1 MLIASQITFKL
12 IVISHDLKVQSF
24 ARVFFFFKLIDFTV
38 PKV

>member
-12 IVISHDLKVQSF
+12 IIISHDLKVQSF
-24 ARVFFFFKLIDFTV
+24 ARFFFFKIIDFAV